1 MIIGCHVP
9 FTKDSQLLGSLKTAL
24 EFNANTFMFY
34 TGAPQNTLRTKIDK
48 NITLEARKLMQEKKI
63 DINNCVVHAP
73 YIINLANDNNLENFN
88 FAKQFLKDELKRCEE
103 LGISK
108 LVLHP
113 GSHVGLGISKAKAN
127 IIMSLNEV
135 LIDSKVTILLETMAG
150 KGTEVGSNLEEIKDI
165 IAGITNQDRIGICL
179 DTCHLSDA
187 GYDIKEFDKVVK
199 TLEDY
204 QLLDKVK
211 CLHIND
217 SKNPV
222 GSHKDRHENLGYGN
236 IGFSNLL
243 KVVYHEKFKN
253 IPKIL
258 ETPYIE
264 KKPPYKEEIAML
276 KDKKWHPLEGKECSK
291 SD

>member
-1 MIIGCHVP
+1 M
-9 FTKDSQLLGSLKTAL
+9 
-24 EFNANTFMFY
+24 
-34 TGAPQNTLRTKIDK
+34 
-48 NITLEARKLMQEKKI
+48 
-63 DINNCVVHAP
+63 
-73 YIINLANDNNLENFN
+73 
-88 FAKQFLKDELKRCEE
+88 
-103 LGISK
+103 
-108 LVLHP
+108 HP

-222 GSHKDRHENLGYGN
+222 GSHKDRHENLGCGN